1 MISNFIFKKNG
12 KKTGRRLTMETFF
25 VTSLKILI
33 LLNPFAV
40 LSTFLSLT
48 SDCTP
53 RQRMEVGLKSGIAVL
68 VAGIILFFS
77 GNIIFSLLDIN
88 IDLFKVG
95 GGTILMICAIS
106 LVWGD
111 ARTRSKREGHTGGS
125 GIAVVPIAI
134 PMAVGPGTTAG
145 LIIIGLERGGLWSTF
160 SNLSALLI
168 AVAALTALLAAGV
181 HAERVFK
188 KDGIAI
194 ITKLTGLFLSAIAA
208 KMILEGVKNTLG

>member
-1 MISNFIFKKNG
+1 
-12 KKTGRRLTMETFF
+12 MELFL

-53 RQRMEVGLKSGIAVL
+53 HQRLEVGMKSGIAVL
-68 VAGIILFFS
+68 ITGIILFFS
-77 GNIIFSLLDIN
+77 GNVIFSLLDIN

-95 GGTILMICAIS
+95 GGIILMICAIS

-111 ARTRSKREGHTGGS
+111 NSAKPKQEGREAGS

-145 LIIIGLERGGLWSTF
+145 LIIIGLERSQLWATV
-160 SNLSALLI
+160 SNLFALLI

-181 HAERVFK
+181 HAERIFK
-188 KDGIAI
+188 RDGIAI

-208 KMILEGVKNTLG
+208 KMILEGVKNFLA